1 MTERAKRDRPTQNP
15 KVLACTKCSQVFV
28 GELWHKFCAICV
40 KKVAVE
46 IATEQLK
53 DLARKIWLRRRMR
66 ILPDE
71 GH

>member
-1 MTERAKRDRPTQNP
+1 MTERAKRDRPTRNP
-15 KVLACTKCSQVFV
+15 RAKTCIKCRKVFV
-28 GELWHKFCAICV
+28 GELWHKFCVVCV

-53 DLARKIWLRRRMR
+53 HLAREIWLRRRMR
-66 ILPDE
+66 VLPDE

>member
-1 MTERAKRDRPTQNP
+1 MASRNHSANP
-15 KVLACTKCSQVFV
+15 FRGDVATSPAVAFV

-53 DLARKIWLRRRMR
+53 DLARGIWLRRR
-66 ILPDE
+66 DAHTA
-71 GH
+71 G